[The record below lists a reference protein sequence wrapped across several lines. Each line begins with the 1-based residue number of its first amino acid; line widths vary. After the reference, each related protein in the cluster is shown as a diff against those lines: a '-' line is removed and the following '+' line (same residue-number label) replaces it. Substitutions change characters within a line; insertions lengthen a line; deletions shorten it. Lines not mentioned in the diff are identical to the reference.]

1 MPPQP
6 PKPAPENGPTDAGGV
21 DEAPDPNEMVCI
33 KHPDIAAL
41 GGPVSRASVDQTWQH
56 LGWSIVTGEEADA
69 HAEAKRIASLTGQP
83 LNTAKAGKD
92 K

>member
-6 PKPAPENGPTDAGGV
+6 PKPTPDPNDVASDAEGL
-21 DEAPDPNEMVCI
+21 DPNEMVCI

-41 GGPVSRASVDQTWQH
+41 GGPVSRASVDQTWKH

-69 HAEAKRIASLTGQP
+69 HTEARRIAVLTGQP